1 MGADDQIPWLERW
14 KDFVAIDEES
24 NYASLQNYNYLTADE
39 EFIPT
44 HIFNFSVA
52 NGNIDELRIL
62 NNILREPIDHGEGF
76 RKAYRLY
83 PNSDKYEFAKEWYTP
98 SYLACGIR
106 EYLRL
111 IRYRSGHLSKLY
123 THFKILSDESTFD
136 EDHCNITQGII
147 LPISDSIWD
156 MIFPPFNMG
165 CVCRISLVTNDN
177 KPATYDINT
186 ENHNRKILLEVYNKG
201 IK

>member
-62 NNILREPIDHGEGF
+62 NNILREPIDHGKGF

-106 EYLRL
+106 NYLQL

-123 THFKILSDESTFD
+123 THFKIHSYESTFE

-165 CVCRISLVTNDN
+165 CGCRISLVTNDN

>member
-14 KDFVAIDEES
+14 KDFVAIDEDS
-24 NYASLQNYNYLTADE
+24 NYAYMQNYNYLTVAE

-52 NGNIDELRIL
+52 NGNMDELRIL
-62 NNILREPIDHGEGF
+62 NDILREPIDFGKRF

-83 PNSDKYEFAKEWYTP
+83 PNSDKYEFEKEWNTP
-98 SYLACGIR
+98 YFLTYGIR
-106 EYLRL
+106 DYLRL
-111 IRYRSGHLSKLY
+111 IRCRSGHLSKLY
-123 THFKILSDESTFD
+123 THFKIHSCESMFD
-136 EDHCNITQGII
+136 EEHCNITQGVV
-147 LPISDSIWD
+147 LPISDNIWD
-156 MIFPPFNMG
+156 KIFPPFNMG
-165 CVCRISLVTNDN
+165 CGCRISLVTNYD
-177 KPATYDINT
+177 KSATYDIST

>member
-14 KDFVAIDEES
+14 KDFVAIDEDS
-24 NYASLQNYNYLTADE
+24 NYANLQSYNYLTVAE

-44 HIFNFSVA
+44 HIFKFSVA
-52 NGNIDELRIL
+52 NGNMDELLIL
-62 NNILREPIDHGEGF
+62 NDILREPIDFGKSF

-83 PNSDKYEFAKEWYTP
+83 PNSDKYEFEKEWNTP
-98 SYLACGIR
+98 YLLACGIR

-111 IRYRSGHLSKLY
+111 IRCRSGHLSKLY
-123 THFKILSDESTFD
+123 THFKIHSCESMFD
-136 EDHCNITQGII
+136 EEHCNITQGVV
-147 LPISDSIWD
+147 LPISDNIWD
-156 MIFPPFNMG
+156 KIFPPFNMG
-165 CVCRISLVTNDN
+165 CGCRISLVTNYD
-177 KPATYDINT
+177 KSATYDIST

>member
-14 KDFVAIDEES
+14 KDFVAIDEDS
-24 NYASLQNYNYLTADE
+24 NYAYMQNYNYLTVAE

-44 HIFNFSVA
+44 HIFKFSVA
-52 NGNIDELRIL
+52 NGNMDELRIL
-62 NNILREPIDHGEGF
+62 NDIWREPIDLGKSF

-83 PNSDKYEFAKEWYTP
+83 PNSDKYEFEKEWYTP
-98 SYLACGIR
+98 YFLTCGIR
-106 EYLRL
+106 DYLRL
-111 IRYRSGHLSKLY
+111 VKLRLSSKVI
-123 THFKILSDESTFD
+123 THIEINSYESRLD
-136 EDHCNITQGII
+136 VDHCKITQGVT

-165 CVCRISLVTNDN
+165 CGCNTSFKT
-177 KPATYDINT
+177 KYGKATTSDTNT
-186 ENHNRKILLEVYNKG
+186 ENHNRKILLDVYKKG